1 MKNLNTDATAKARA
15 KASGIRHLLIRLN
28 MDRQITKQQAARI
41 LGRSHLSD
49 STWKRYK
56 KELAAWG
63 CRLDYDPKTKTHT
76 VPKGWTLGRARQMDP
91 RKREILVRLRIDL
104 LRMGSP
110 FMETLGPQFEQW
122 ESQLAG
128 MDPAVKERLPV
139 WQPQPRVNAAF
150 YENLSACE
158 RAIQERRILGF
169 TYKKSSDGTVSARH
183 IVPYDLFDNNGRIYV
198 WGVEEGGE
206 RPKFFAL
213 DRMSDPHVLDEVT
226 AKGYDAERKL
236 DDTLRH
242 SFGIFAT
249 SGKPRKVVVKIA
261 PRRVADVLARRWPAE
276 ESVKELPDGS
286 LQIAFKVTDPREVV
300 AWALSFGG
308 DAKIIEPPEAAQM
321 ARQFAEAILREHAW
335 AKNVAVDERLMRFEW
350 SDEAP

>member
-1 MKNLNTDATAKARA
+1 MKNPTTTKTSRIHD
-15 KASGIRHLLIRLN
+15 LLIELSKERE
-28 MDRQITKQQAARI
+28 ITKKRAAQI
-41 LGRSHLSD
+41 LGKKQLSD

-56 KELAAWG
+56 RELAALG
-63 CRLDYDPKTKTHT
+63 CPLRYDQKTKKLT
-76 VPKGWTLGRARQMDP
+76 VPKGWTLAPLSQMDP

-110 FMETLGPQFEQW
+110 FVETLGPLFEQW
-122 ESQLAG
+122 EAQLAG
-128 MDPAVKERLPV
+128 MDPSVKEQLPV
-139 WQPQPRVNAAF
+139 WQPQPRVSAAF

-158 RAIQERRILGF
+158 RAIQERRVLGF
-169 TYKKSSDGTVSARH
+169 TYKKSFDGSISARH
-183 IVPYDLFDNNGRIYV
+183 IVPYDLFYNNGRIYV

-226 AKGYDAERKL
+226 TRGFDAERKL

-249 SGKPRKVVVKIA
+249 SGKPRKVIVKIA
-261 PRRVADVLARRWPAE
+261 PRRLADVLARRWPAE
-276 ESVKELPDGS
+276 ESVKELPGGW
-286 LQIAFKVTDPREVV
+286 LQIVFRVTDPREVV
-300 AWALSFGG
+300 AWVLSFGG

-321 ARQFAEAILREHAW
+321 ARQFAEAILEEHGW
-335 AKNVAVDERLMRFEW
+335 AKNVAVDERLIRFEW
-350 SDEAP
+350 SDETI

>member
-1 MKNLNTDATAKARA
+1 
-15 KASGIRHLLIRLN
+15 
-28 MDRQITKQQAARI
+28 
-41 LGRSHLSD
+41 
-49 STWKRYK
+49 
-56 KELAAWG
+56 
-63 CRLDYDPKTKTHT
+63 
-76 VPKGWTLGRARQMDP
+76 
-91 RKREILVRLRIDL
+91 
-104 LRMGSP
+104 
-110 FMETLGPQFEQW
+110 METLGPQFEQW

-213 DRMSDPHVLDEVT
+213 DRMSDPSVLDEVT

-321 ARQFAEAILREHAW
+321 ARQFAEAILEGHAW

-350 SDEAP
+350 GD